1 MTEKEKAISQNLKDA
16 GCDTDIINQ
25 FLQLQKE
32 GRMSEG
38 FLLLSK
44 ERRYLLDA
52 VHAEQ
57 KKIDNLDYLIFT
69 LKKQG

>member
-1 MTEKEKAISQNLKDA
+1 MTEREKAISQNLKDA
-16 GCDTDIINQ
+16 GCDADIINQ

-38 FLLLSK
+38 FRLLSK
-44 ERRYLLDA
+44 ERRCLLDA